1 MKFLLAALNAKYIHS
16 NPALYSLRAYAEKYH
31 PEAAAQVELAEYT
44 INQTVEEIL
53 ADLYERKPEAV
64 AFSCYIWNWKMMQEV
79 ISELHQVR
87 PELPIWLGGPEV
99 SYHAEEVLEQ
109 FPFLTGIMVGEGEVT
124 FSELLT
130 FYEKKSSGR
139 YSEQQQLQI
148 VAFWPGA
155 IKQAGLD
162 SIAGIVYR
170 DPITGELVRTK
181 ERSLTNISE
190 IPFFYKDMKDFA
202 NRIVYYESSRGC
214 PFRCGYC
221 LSSIDKRVRLRDLT
235 LVKEELQ
242 FFLDQKVPQVKFID
256 RTFNCN
262 HQHAMEIWSYIQ
274 EHDNGITN
282 FHFEISADLLNGEE
296 LALLAKMR
304 PGLVQLEIG
313 VQSTNL
319 QTLEAVRR
327 HTNLDKLRHAVV
339 RIHSEYNI
347 HVHLDLIAGLPYEDM
362 GSFIRSFNDVY
373 SMRPQ
378 QLQLGFL
385 KVLKGSYLEEMA
397 QTYGIVYQ
405 SCPPYEVLYTKWLSY
420 GDIIRLKRV
429 EEMVE
434 LYYNS
439 NQFTHLIPVLQSRF
453 ENPFAM
459 YDKLADFYHEKGYFV
474 HTPARAYRY
483 QVLLEFAQQED
494 PDGMELYRELAVYDL
509 YLRENAK
516 SRPAFALDEKPYH
529 DQIVE
534 FYQEEEK
541 NRAYLPGYEEYHARQ
556 LQRMTH
562 LEVFSWPV
570 QKKAWELISM
580 LKRGEVP
587 ETKTAILF
595 DYQNRDRLTDN
606 AGTAV
611 VELPTAADA
620 KPTAGQATA
629 ADAEAVAATGKGA
642 AD

>member
-64 AFSCYIWNWKMMQEV
+64 AFSCYIWNIVYVK
-79 ISELHQVR
+79 ELIHDLKKVLPQVR
-87 PELPIWLGGPEV
+87 IWMGGPEA
-99 SYHAEEVLEQ
+99 SYDAVHLMDELPEVEL
-109 FPFLTGIMVGEGEVT
+109 IMQGEGEETFTRLVEACECGT
-124 FSELLT
+124 EVCFSEL
-130 FYEKKSSGR
+130 
-139 YSEQQQLQI
+139 
-148 VAFWPGA
+148 P
-155 IKQAGLD
+155 
-162 SIAGIVYR
+162 GIVLR
-170 DPITGELVRTK
+170 
-181 ERSLTNISE
+181 RSDGTIEVHRPAPLMNLDD
-190 IPFFYKDMKDFA
+190 IPFSYGDLSGLEH
-202 NRIVYYESSRGC
+202 RIIYYESSRGC
-214 PFRCGYC
+214 PFSCSYC
-221 LSSIDKRVRLRDLT
+221 LSSIDKKVRFRSLS
-235 LVKEELQ
+235 LVTRELQ

-262 HQHAMEIWSYIQ
+262 HQHAMEIWKYIQ
-274 EHDNGITN
+274 ENDNGITN

-405 SCPPYEVLYTKWLSY
+405 NCPPYEVLYTKWLSY

-556 LQRMTH
+556 LQRLTH

-606 AGTAV
+606 ARTAV

>member
-1 MKFLLAALNAKYIHS
+1 
-16 NPALYSLRAYAEKYH
+16 
-31 PEAAAQVELAEYT
+31 
-44 INQTVEEIL
+44 
-53 ADLYERKPEAV
+53 
-64 AFSCYIWNWKMMQEV
+64 
-79 ISELHQVR
+79 
-87 PELPIWLGGPEV
+87 
-99 SYHAEEVLEQ
+99 
-109 FPFLTGIMVGEGEVT
+109 
-124 FSELLT
+124 
-130 FYEKKSSGR
+130 
-139 YSEQQQLQI
+139 
-148 VAFWPGA
+148 
-155 IKQAGLD
+155 
-162 SIAGIVYR
+162 
-170 DPITGELVRTK
+170 
-181 ERSLTNISE
+181 
-190 IPFFYKDMKDFA
+190 
-202 NRIVYYESSRGC
+202 
-214 PFRCGYC
+214 
-221 LSSIDKRVRLRDLT
+221 
-235 LVKEELQ
+235 
-242 FFLDQKVPQVKFID
+242 
-256 RTFNCN
+256 
-262 HQHAMEIWSYIQ
+262 
-274 EHDNGITN
+274 
-282 FHFEISADLLNGEE
+282 
-296 LALLAKMR
+296 
-304 PGLVQLEIG
+304 
-313 VQSTNL
+313 
-319 QTLEAVRR
+319 
-327 HTNLDKLRHAVV
+327 
-339 RIHSEYNI
+339 
-347 HVHLDLIAGLPYEDM
+347 
-362 GSFIRSFNDVY
+362 
-373 SMRPQ
+373 
-378 QLQLGFL
+378 
-385 KVLKGSYLEEMA
+385 MA

-516 SRPAFALDEKPYH
+516 SRPVFALDEKPYH

-541 NRAYLPGYEEYHARQ
+541 NRTYLPGYEEYHARQ

-606 AGTAV
+606 ARTAV

-620 KPTAGQATA
+620 KPTAGQTTA
-629 ADAEAVAATGKGA
+629 VDAESVAGTGKGA
-642 AD
+642 VD